1 MSNVREA
8 MAATA
13 AAVEAE
19 LERLIPTV
27 PASAAPLLA
36 AMRHGTL
43 GGGKRLRPFLVR
55 ASGEPL
61 GADPAA
67 CLRAG
72 TALEMVHGYSL
83 IHDDLPAMDDAAL
96 RRGRPT
102 VHRAFDEATAILAGD
117 ALLTLAFEALGRD
130 DWPAAPARKV
140 ALVRGLAAAAGAEGM
155 CGGQTIDLLAEKQT
169 LSLDAT
175 GELQRLKT
183 GALIAF
189 GCQAGAVL
197 AGADPATFDP
207 YAARL
212 GLAFQI
218 RDDLLDVEGDAQS
231 AGKDLGRDAAAGKAT
246 FVAHLGAEGAKAE
259 LRRLRDA
266 AIEALDPIDADT
278 TLLRDLVGFVIAR
291 DA

>member
-1 MSNVREA
+1 MSALQAA
-8 MAATA
+8 MTATA
-13 AAVEAE
+13 TAVEAE
-19 LERLIPTV
+19 LERLIPTS
-27 PASAAPLLA
+27 PEAAAPLLA
-36 AMRHGTL
+36 AMRHGSL

-55 ASGEPL
+55 AAGEPL
-61 GADPAA
+61 GADGAA

-72 TALEMVHGYSL
+72 TALEMVHCYSL

-117 ALLTLAFEALGRD
+117 ALLTLAFEVLARD
-130 DWPAAPARKV
+130 DWPGSADQKV

-155 CGGQTIDLLAEKQT
+155 CGGQTIDLMAERQA
-169 LSLDAT
+169 LSLEAI

-197 AGADPATFDP
+197 AGADPATFDA

-218 RDDLLDVEGDAQS
+218 KDDLLDVEGDAIS
-231 AGKDLGRDAAAGKAT
+231 AGKDLGRDAEAGKAT
-246 FVAHLGAEGAKAE
+246 FVAYLGVEGARAE
-259 LRRLRDA
+259 LRRLHDEA
-266 AIEALDPIDADT
+266 HDALDGIDADT
-278 TLLRDLVGFVIAR
+278 TLLKDLVGFVIAR